1 MSTLLRAAVAA
12 AALIPLS
19 AGAWDNGGWHFGAGV
34 GRTEVDILGLDE
46 SATGWKAFG
55 GYRFTRNFGV
65 EVGYLDTGT
74 AKHDFGAWEGRA
86 SGDAI
91 SASVVGILPFAERWA
106 AIARVGMLSWDV
118 RATGT
123 DEGGSTT
130 LTDSGE
136 DLYWGVGLYLN
147 VEKNAGF
154 RLEYEMAD
162 IDGADLRM
170 ATLSLVFH
178 F

>member
-1 MSTLLRAAVAA
+1 MSALLKAAVAA

-46 SATGWKAFG
+46 TATGWKAFG
-55 GYRFTRNFGV
+55 GYRFTRNLGA
-65 EVGYLDTGT
+65 EIGYVDTGT
-74 AKHDFGAWEGRA
+74 VKHDFGTVDAKA

-91 SASVVGILPFAERWA
+91 SASIVGILPFAERWA
-106 AIARVGMLSWDV
+106 ALARVGMLSWDV
-118 RATGT
+118 SATGSDGVSSAT
-123 DEGGSTT
+123 V
-130 LTDSGE
+130 TDSGE

-147 VEKNAGF
+147 VEKNSGF
-154 RLEYEMAD
+154 RLEYEAAD